1 MVYHNKIFCF
11 VNFKSSQML
20 INVSKFALFLNLF
33 IFSVS
38 FSANAF
44 FGLDKNNYSSVE
56 KAFKTGTLPL
66 FQYKG
71 NRFCKGGVLY
81 MIPYSKINEAKKSH
95 TSGKL
100 KSWFFALSFGHAIS
114 SFLEGEFYPDLAYK
128 KEDFINKYI
137 PYLVKAAENRY
148 FTVNKWLK
156 GGSSVAYAQTMIL
169 INLSILMDFMDNKNL
184 WKNGQRKKI
193 VKWGDILYER
203 SHYSHFTNGGKK
215 QSNRWPDTV
224 SKAAAAYM
232 LWGYVNKDLKI
243 FKDGYRDL
251 MQEYEKI
258 PADGKYHQHFK
269 GPYAGVIQDSW
280 DLFIENKTLGD
291 LVIASYVGELVGMK
305 TFTKPNNKGGNIKKA
320 IDYVGQISS
329 SPNELKGQD
338 ERHLSNMRAD
348 GNSWMTVYR
357 KMDKTDSN
365 PLVSL
370 HLKSSEQ
377 KGYGF
382 SQILN
387 FSRCIDNELK

>member
-1 MVYHNKIFCF
+1 
-11 VNFKSSQML
+11 ML
-20 INVSKFALFLNLF
+20 INVSKFALFFNLF

-44 FGLDKNNYSSVE
+44 FGVDKNNYSSVE

-320 IDYVGQISS
+320 IDYLGQISS
-329 SPNELKGQD
+329 NLNELKGQD
-338 ERHLSNMRAD
+338 ERHLNNMRAD

>member
-1 MVYHNKIFCF
+1 
-11 VNFKSSQML
+11 ML
-20 INVSKFALFLNLF
+20 INVSKFALFFNLF

-44 FGLDKNNYSSVE
+44 FGVDKNNYSSVE

-148 FTVNKWLK
+148 FTVNKWVK

-243 FKDGYRDL
+243 FKDGYKDL

>member
-1 MVYHNKIFCF
+1 
-11 VNFKSSQML
+11 ML

-44 FGLDKNNYSSVE
+44 FGVDKNNYSSVE

-71 NRFCKGGVLY
+71 NKFCKGGVLY

-148 FTVNKWLK
+148 FTVNKWVK

-320 IDYVGQISS
+320 IDYLGQISS
-329 SPNELKGQD
+329 NLNELKGQD
-338 ERHLSNMRAD
+338 ERHLNNMRAD

>member
-1 MVYHNKIFCF
+1 
-11 VNFKSSQML
+11 ML
-20 INVSKFALFLNLF
+20 INVSKFALFFNLF

-44 FGLDKNNYSSVE
+44 FGVDKNNYSSVE
-56 KAFKTGTLPL
+56 KTFKTGTLPL

-243 FKDGYRDL
+243 FKDGYKDL

-320 IDYVGQISS
+320 INYLGQISS
-329 SPNELKGQD
+329 NLNELKGQD
-338 ERHLSNMRAD
+338 ERHLNNMRAD

>member
-1 MVYHNKIFCF
+1 
-11 VNFKSSQML
+11 ML
-20 INVSKFALFLNLF
+20 INVSKFALFFNLF

-44 FGLDKNNYSSVE
+44 FGVDKNNYSSVE

-280 DLFIENKTLGD
+280 DLFLENKTLGD

>member
-1 MVYHNKIFCF
+1 
-11 VNFKSSQML
+11 ML
-20 INVSKFALFLNLF
+20 INVSKFALFFNLF

-44 FGLDKNNYSSVE
+44 FGVDKNNYSSVE

-148 FTVNKWLK
+148 FTVNKWVK
-156 GGSSVAYAQTMIL
+156 SGSSVAYAQTMIL

-280 DLFIENKTLGD
+280 DLFLENKTLGD

-320 IDYVGQISS
+320 IDYLGQISS
-329 SPNELKGQD
+329 NLNELKGQD
-338 ERHLSNMRAD
+338 ERHLNNMRAD

>member
-1 MVYHNKIFCF
+1 
-11 VNFKSSQML
+11 ML
-20 INVSKFALFLNLF
+20 INVSKFALFFNLF

-44 FGLDKNNYSSVE
+44 FGVDKNNYSSVE

-148 FTVNKWLK
+148 FTVNKWVK

-243 FKDGYRDL
+243 FKDGYKDL

-320 IDYVGQISS
+320 IDYLGQISS
-329 SPNELKGQD
+329 NLNELKGQD
-338 ERHLSNMRAD
+338 ERHLNNMRAD

>member
-1 MVYHNKIFCF
+1 
-11 VNFKSSQML
+11 ML

-81 MIPYSKINEAKKSH
+81 MIPYSKINGAKKSH

-148 FTVNKWLK
+148 FTVNKWVK
-156 GGSSVAYAQTMIL
+156 SGSSVAYAQTMIL

-320 IDYVGQISS
+320 IDYLGQISS
-329 SPNELKGQD
+329 NLNELKGQD
-338 ERHLSNMRAD
+338 ERHLNNMRAD
-348 GNSWMTVYR
+348 GNSYGYR
-357 KMDKTDSN
+357 YVFAK
-365 PLVSL
+365 
-370 HLKSSEQ
+370 
-377 KGYGF
+377 
-382 SQILN
+382 
-387 FSRCIDNELK
+387 

>member
-38 FSANAF
+38 FSANAL
-44 FGLDKNNYSSVE
+44 FGVEKNNYSSVE

-148 FTVNKWLK
+148 FTVNKWVK
-156 GGSSVAYAQTMIL
+156 SGSSVAYAQTMIL

-232 LWGYVNKDLKI
+232 LWGYVNKDFKI

-280 DLFIENKTLGD
+280 DLFLENKTLGD

-320 IDYVGQISS
+320 IDYLGQISS
-329 SPNELKGQD
+329 NLNELKGQD
-338 ERHLSNMRAD
+338 ERHLNNMRAD

>member
-1 MVYHNKIFCF
+1 
-11 VNFKSSQML
+11 ML

-148 FTVNKWLK
+148 FTVNKWVK

-320 IDYVGQISS
+320 INYLGQISS
-329 SPNELKGQD
+329 NLNELKGQD
-338 ERHLSNMRAD
+338 ERHLNNMRAD

>member
-1 MVYHNKIFCF
+1 
-11 VNFKSSQML
+11 ML
-20 INVSKFALFLNLF
+20 INVSKFVLFFNLF

-148 FTVNKWLK
+148 FTVNKWVK

-320 IDYVGQISS
+320 INYLGQISS
-329 SPNELKGQD
+329 NLNELKGQD
-338 ERHLSNMRAD
+338 ERHLNNMRAD

-357 KMDKTDSN
+357 KMDTTDSN
-365 PLVSL
+365 PLVNL

>member
-1 MVYHNKIFCF
+1 
-11 VNFKSSQML
+11 ML
-20 INVSKFALFLNLF
+20 INVSKFALFFNLF

-44 FGLDKNNYSSVE
+44 FGVDKNNYSSVE

-71 NRFCKGGVLY
+71 NKFCKGGVLY

-243 FKDGYRDL
+243 FKDGYKDL

-320 IDYVGQISS
+320 IDYLGQISS
-329 SPNELKGQD
+329 NLNELKGQD
-338 ERHLSNMRAD
+338 ERHLNNMRAD

>member
-1 MVYHNKIFCF
+1 
-11 VNFKSSQML
+11 ML
-20 INVSKFALFLNLF
+20 INVSKFALFFNLF

-243 FKDGYRDL
+243 FKDGYKDL

-320 IDYVGQISS
+320 IDYLGQISS
-329 SPNELKGQD
+329 NLNELKGQD
-338 ERHLSNMRAD
+338 ERHLNNMRAD

>member
-1 MVYHNKIFCF
+1 
-11 VNFKSSQML
+11 ML
-20 INVSKFALFLNLF
+20 INVSKFALFFNLF

-44 FGLDKNNYSSVE
+44 FGVDKNNYSSVE

-71 NRFCKGGVLY
+71 NKFCKGGVLY

-148 FTVNKWLK
+148 FTVNKWVK

-280 DLFIENKTLGD
+280 DLFLENKTLGD

-320 IDYVGQISS
+320 IDYLGQISS
-329 SPNELKGQD
+329 NLNELKGQD
-338 ERHLSNMRAD
+338 ERHLNNMRAD

>member
-1 MVYHNKIFCF
+1 MVYHNKITCF

-320 IDYVGQISS
+320 IDYLGQISS
-329 SPNELKGQD
+329 NLNELKGQD
-338 ERHLSNMRAD
+338 ERHLNNMRAD

>member
-1 MVYHNKIFCF
+1 
-11 VNFKSSQML
+11 ML

-148 FTVNKWLK
+148 FTVNKWVK
-156 GGSSVAYAQTMIL
+156 SGSSVAYAQTMIL

-243 FKDGYRDL
+243 FKDGYKDL

>member
-1 MVYHNKIFCF
+1 
-11 VNFKSSQML
+11 ML
-20 INVSKFALFLNLF
+20 INVSKFALFFNLF

-320 IDYVGQISS
+320 IDYLGQISS
-329 SPNELKGQD
+329 NLNELKGQD
-338 ERHLSNMRAD
+338 ERHLNNMRAD

>member
-1 MVYHNKIFCF
+1 
-11 VNFKSSQML
+11 ML
-20 INVSKFALFLNLF
+20 INVSKFALFFNLF

-38 FSANAF
+38 FNANAF
-44 FGLDKNNYSSVE
+44 FGVEKNNYSSVE

-291 LVIASYVGELVGMK
+291 LVIASYVGELIGMK

-320 IDYVGQISS
+320 IDYLGQISS
-329 SPNELKGQD
+329 NLNELKGQD
-338 ERHLSNMRAD
+338 ERHLNNMRAD

>member
-1 MVYHNKIFCF
+1 
-11 VNFKSSQML
+11 ML
-20 INVSKFALFLNLF
+20 INVSKFALFFNLF

-44 FGLDKNNYSSVE
+44 FGVDKNNYSSVE

-71 NRFCKGGVLY
+71 NKFCKGGVLY

-148 FTVNKWLK
+148 FTVNKWVK

-320 IDYVGQISS
+320 IDYLGQISS
-329 SPNELKGQD
+329 NLNELKGQD
-338 ERHLSNMRAD
+338 ERHLNNMRAD

>member
-1 MVYHNKIFCF
+1 
-11 VNFKSSQML
+11 ML
-20 INVSKFALFLNLF
+20 INVSKFVLFLNLF

-320 IDYVGQISS
+320 IDYLGQISS
-329 SPNELKGQD
+329 NLNELKGQD
-338 ERHLSNMRAD
+338 ERHLNNMRAD

>member
-1 MVYHNKIFCF
+1 
-11 VNFKSSQML
+11 ML
-20 INVSKFALFLNLF
+20 INVSKFALFFNLF

-148 FTVNKWLK
+148 FTVNKWVK

-280 DLFIENKTLGD
+280 DLFLENKTLGD

-320 IDYVGQISS
+320 IDYLGQISS
-329 SPNELKGQD
+329 NLNELKGQD
-338 ERHLSNMRAD
+338 ERHLNNMRAD
-348 GNSWMTVYR
+348 GNSWITVYR

>member
-1 MVYHNKIFCF
+1 
-11 VNFKSSQML
+11 ML

-243 FKDGYRDL
+243 FKDGYKDL

-320 IDYVGQISS
+320 IDYLGQISS
-329 SPNELKGQD
+329 NLNELKGQD
-338 ERHLSNMRAD
+338 ERHLNNMRAD

>member
-1 MVYHNKIFCF
+1 
-11 VNFKSSQML
+11 ML
-20 INVSKFALFLNLF
+20 INVSKFALFFNLF

-148 FTVNKWLK
+148 FTVNKWVK

-320 IDYVGQISS
+320 IDYLGQISS
-329 SPNELKGQD
+329 NLNELKGQD
-338 ERHLSNMRAD
+338 ERHLNNMRAD

>member
-1 MVYHNKIFCF
+1 
-11 VNFKSSQML
+11 ML

-320 IDYVGQISS
+320 IDYLGQISS
-329 SPNELKGQD
+329 NLNELKGQD
-338 ERHLSNMRAD
+338 ERHLNNMRAD

>member
-1 MVYHNKIFCF
+1 
-11 VNFKSSQML
+11 ML
-20 INVSKFALFLNLF
+20 INVSKFALFFNLF

-44 FGLDKNNYSSVE
+44 FGVDKNNYSSVE

-71 NRFCKGGVLY
+71 NKFCKGGVLY

-320 IDYVGQISS
+320 IDYLGQISS
-329 SPNELKGQD
+329 NLNELKGQD
-338 ERHLSNMRAD
+338 ERHLNNMRAD

>member
-1 MVYHNKIFCF
+1 
-11 VNFKSSQML
+11 ML
-20 INVSKFALFLNLF
+20 INVSKFALFFNLF

-44 FGLDKNNYSSVE
+44 FGVDKNNYSSVE

-243 FKDGYRDL
+243 FKDGYKDL

>member
-1 MVYHNKIFCF
+1 
-11 VNFKSSQML
+11 ML

-81 MIPYSKINEAKKSH
+81 MIPYSKINGAKKSH

-148 FTVNKWLK
+148 FTVNKWVK

-320 IDYVGQISS
+320 IDYLGQISS
-329 SPNELKGQD
+329 NLNELKGQD
-338 ERHLSNMRAD
+338 ERHLNNMRAD

>member
-1 MVYHNKIFCF
+1 MVYHNKITCF

-20 INVSKFALFLNLF
+20 INVSKFALFFNLF

-148 FTVNKWLK
+148 FTVNKWVK

-280 DLFIENKTLGD
+280 DLFLENKTLGD

-320 IDYVGQISS
+320 IDYLGQISS
-329 SPNELKGQD
+329 NLNELKGQD
-338 ERHLSNMRAD
+338 ERHLNNMRAD
-348 GNSWMTVYR
+348 GNSWITVYR

>member
-1 MVYHNKIFCF
+1 MVYHNKITCF

-20 INVSKFALFLNLF
+20 INVSKFVLFLNLF

-148 FTVNKWLK
+148 FTVNKWVK
-156 GGSSVAYAQTMIL
+156 SGSSVAYAQTMIL

-320 IDYVGQISS
+320 IDYLGQISS
-329 SPNELKGQD
+329 NLNELKGQD
-338 ERHLSNMRAD
+338 ERHLNNMRAD

>member
-1 MVYHNKIFCF
+1 
-11 VNFKSSQML
+11 ML
-20 INVSKFALFLNLF
+20 INVSKFALFFNLF

-44 FGLDKNNYSSVE
+44 FGVDKNNYSSVE

-148 FTVNKWLK
+148 FTVNKWVK

-280 DLFIENKTLGD
+280 DLFLENKTLGD

-320 IDYVGQISS
+320 IDYLGQISS
-329 SPNELKGQD
+329 NLNELKGQD
-338 ERHLSNMRAD
+338 ERHLNNMRAD

>member
-1 MVYHNKIFCF
+1 
-11 VNFKSSQML
+11 ML
-20 INVSKFALFLNLF
+20 INVSKFVLFFNLF

-148 FTVNKWLK
+148 FTVNKWVK

-320 IDYVGQISS
+320 INYLGQISS
-329 SPNELKGQD
+329 NLNELKGQD
-338 ERHLSNMRAD
+338 ERHLNNMRAD

-357 KMDKTDSN
+357 KMDTTDSN

>member
-1 MVYHNKIFCF
+1 
-11 VNFKSSQML
+11 ML
-20 INVSKFALFLNLF
+20 INVSKFALFFNLF

-44 FGLDKNNYSSVE
+44 FGVDKNNYSSVE

-71 NRFCKGGVLY
+71 NKFCKGGVLY

-280 DLFIENKTLGD
+280 DLFLENKTLGD

-320 IDYVGQISS
+320 IDYLGQISS
-329 SPNELKGQD
+329 NLNELKGQD
-338 ERHLSNMRAD
+338 ERHLNNMRAD

>member
-1 MVYHNKIFCF
+1 MVYHNKITCF

-148 FTVNKWLK
+148 FTVNKWVK

-320 IDYVGQISS
+320 INYLGQISS
-329 SPNELKGQD
+329 NLNELKGQD
-338 ERHLSNMRAD
+338 ERHLNNMRAD

-357 KMDKTDSN
+357 KMDTTDSN